1 MSTQSPSQLLL
12 LADHIK
18 LSLLERRRAIS
29 LNLPQNSQD
38 SQIARSLDQLSTG
51 LSRLDAQLASSDDQ
65 SLRDQTNKIRQQY
78 TELYRQFNGS
88 APPSDALTQP
98 NDPRL
103 SDDFAAAQTRRP
115 SVARNPPS
123 SLKRAA
129 GQGKK
134 GVRFTDNPDAPS
146 STTAATAG
154 ADDSTRAKLFP
165 YRDNPEEG
173 LPISTTQGELDNQQ
187 IHAYHSQ
194 VLREQDEQLD
204 QLGESIGRQ
213 RELSMQI
220 GDELDG
226 QALLLDDVDEGVDRH
241 QGQLDRA
248 KKRLG
253 RVGRRARENWSLSV
267 IVVLIVILVLLI
279 VILK

>member
-29 LNLPQNSQD
+29 LHLPQNSQD
-38 SQIARSLDQLSTG
+38 GQIARSLDQLSAG
-51 LSRLDAQLASSDDQ
+51 LSHLDAQLASSDDQ
-65 SLRDQTNKIRQQY
+65 SLRDQTNRIRQQY

-134 GVRFTDNPDAPS
+134 GVRFTDSPD
-146 STTAATAG
+146 TAATAG

-173 LPISTTQGELDNQQ
+173 LPTSTTQGELDNQQ

>member
-1 MSTQSPSQLLL
+1 LLL

-38 SQIARSLDQLSTG
+38 SQIARSLDQLSSG
-51 LSRLDAQLASSDDQ
+51 LSHLDAQLASSDDQ

-88 APPSDALTQP
+88 APPSDTLTQP

-134 GVRFTDNPDAPS
+134 GVRFTDNPDTPS
-146 STTAATAG
+146 SAAG
-154 ADDSTRAKLFP
+154 AGDDTTRAKLFP
-165 YRDNPEEG
+165 YKDNPSEEDI
-173 LPISTTQGELDNQQ
+173 PISATQGELDNQQ

-204 QLGESIGRQ
+204 RLGESIGRQ

-253 RVGRRARENWSLSV
+253 RVGRKARENWSLSV